1 MTTQSATA
9 VSYAVGFK
17 IMYEQQRLL
26 LTYTPSLK
34 VCYEIYLQF

>member
-1 MTTQSATA
+1 MTTQSATTLFF
-9 VSYAVGFK
+9 AVGFK

-34 VCYEIYLQF
+34 VCYENNLHF